1 MKTVVHQKPLF
12 EETTALAVVFVCEE
26 ETLDD
31 TLQSLLEHADF
42 TAKSKETALFYP
54 RGTLPAQRVL
64 LVGLGKQTD
73 VTLQTI
79 RQAAAQASCKAQSL
93 KLPEYSLQIPVVKGL
108 DTQDIAQAVLEG
120 SVLAS
125 YRLLEYK
132 SQVEPEEAHKI
143 EQLHLFVD
151 NQGDRV
157 AVQQG
162 VTLGEAI
169 VAGVFL
175 TRDLANRPGNVLTPL
190 RLGEAAIEL
199 GEQCGL
205 QVNVLRDDDLKDFG
219 GIRAVGQGSAEP
231 PCFIILDYIPTQEDV
246 PTVCLVG
253 KGITFDTGGISIK
266 PAPNMGDMKMDM
278 TGAAVVLG
286 TMRVVS
292 ELKLPLRVVGLISA
306 AENMPGSR
314 AYRPGDIITTLS
326 GKTVEVL
333 NTDAEGRIVLADAL
347 YYAQRYQ
354 PDAVI
359 DVATLTG
366 AVTIALGSFAIGVM
380 GNNQQLIDRLIQAGT
395 ETHERVWQLPL
406 WDEHKELLKSHFADL
421 KNISDGREAGTT
433 IGAAFLAAFVGNY
446 PWAHLD
452 IAGTSWQEKSPMLY
466 EPKGATGRGVRLLTH
481 MLRQWGNS

>member
-31 TLQSLLEHADF
+31 TLQSLLEYADF

-162 VTLGEAI
+162 VTLGEAS

-175 TRDLANRPGNVLTPL
+175 TRDLANRL
-190 RLGEAAIEL
+190 RL
-199 GEQCGL
+199 
-205 QVNVLRDDDLKDFG
+205 
-219 GIRAVGQGSAEP
+219 
-231 PCFIILDYIPTQEDV
+231 
-246 PTVCLVG
+246 
-253 KGITFDTGGISIK
+253 
-266 PAPNMGDMKMDM
+266 
-278 TGAAVVLG
+278 
-286 TMRVVS
+286 
-292 ELKLPLRVVGLISA
+292 
-306 AENMPGSR
+306 
-314 AYRPGDIITTLS
+314 
-326 GKTVEVL
+326 
-333 NTDAEGRIVLADAL
+333 
-347 YYAQRYQ
+347 
-354 PDAVI
+354 
-359 DVATLTG
+359 
-366 AVTIALGSFAIGVM
+366 
-380 GNNQQLIDRLIQAGT
+380 
-395 ETHERVWQLPL
+395 H
-406 WDEHKELLKSHFADL
+406 
-421 KNISDGREAGTT
+421 
-433 IGAAFLAAFVGNY
+433 
-446 PWAHLD
+446 
-452 IAGTSWQEKSPMLY
+452 
-466 EPKGATGRGVRLLTH
+466 
-481 MLRQWGNS
+481 